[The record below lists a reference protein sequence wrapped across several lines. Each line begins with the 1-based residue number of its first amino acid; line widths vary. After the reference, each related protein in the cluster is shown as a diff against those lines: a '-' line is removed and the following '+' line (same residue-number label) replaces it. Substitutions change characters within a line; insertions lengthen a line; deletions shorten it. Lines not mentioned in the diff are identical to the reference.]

1 MAKLQETLEQEFG
14 RKTIARTELPEYF
27 ETGMNPVKH
36 IRPYQEECA
45 KYFLTYMDPAN
56 DFDGKQERP
65 HLLFHMATGSGKTMM
80 MALAMLYLYEQGYRN
95 FLFFVSSNN
104 IVEKTRDNFLNLS
117 SSKYLFAPSVTING
131 KKVEVK
137 EVKNFQA
144 TDSDCINLCLTTIQ
158 GLHTDLNAEKEDA
171 VTYEDFAQEPV
182 VLIADEAHHLNAE
195 TKAANK
201 RSKEEAKS
209 VKNWESTIENIF
221 QKDNGKLPNV
231 LLEFTATM
239 DLSESAIAQK
249 YEDKIIFDYTLKR
262 FREDGYSKDVE
273 TFVTDLDAFDR
284 ALQAIILSQYKRK
297 VFVGLGQDVKP
308 VVMLKS
314 NTIKDNKANYEAFKE
329 RIAGLKPADIDHIR
343 TRAKDDLKAAFDYF
357 EAHGVT
363 DENLILELQNEFSEQ
378 RLLLVDGQNIT
389 SEKQRLL
396 NSLEESTNG
405 IRAIFAVDMLNEG
418 WDVLNLY
425 DIVRLYDTRDSKG
438 NKPGKTTMQEAQ
450 LIGRGARYMP
460 FRDPFNE
467 ALPVDKRKYDKDAA
481 NPCRVVE
488 KLHYHSAHNPRYI
501 QELRTALIQTGI
513 MAEHY
518 VQLNLEMKPEFKQT
532 PIYQKGLVFVNEQKK
547 LAELE
552 DDGTIGQAILQ
563 KVFTVRMATGKMA
576 SGLIFGDKAP
586 DEVLTTQTVSQFDFI
601 QVGSHVMR
609 SALNAFSTFSYEGLH
624 GLYPG
629 LKSCAEFVSSEDYLA
644 KLQVK
649 VMGKYASLTEYSQAD
664 RLYIA
669 KDVLRQL
676 EPLLRTRGKSYRGTK
691 TFKPQPFNK
700 QFRDR
705 IMQKIAVNDDGRQ
718 EFGRSQKNPANMN
731 YALDL
736 SSKDWY
742 AYNDNFGTSE
752 EKALVKYI
760 DGIMPKL
767 EEKYNE
773 IYLVRNEKD
782 VRIFSFDEG
791 RVFEPD
797 YVLFLRL
804 KGAGDKYDNLQI
816 FIEPKGNQLLKTDR
830 WKEDFLKQVHEMG
843 EVRWMTATNDYQI
856 WGLPFYNE
864 EREIRFNDAFASA
877 LEASSS
883 QSHVEAVALE
893 VQGASTDLKIQ
904 VCSSV
909 PDSDRFVHYLPLYS
923 VRAACGY
930 FEISEQPEAEGWVDV
945 SSLPFKPN
953 EDMFIVHAKG
963 DSMLPKI
970 KDGDLCVFERYQGGS
985 REGEIVLSQ
994 ANEYF
999 NEYGGK
1005 YTIKKYHSE
1014 KMVNEEGV
1022 EVHSKI
1028 ELQPLNTKNF
1038 QFIEIPDN
1046 AETQYATIGILK
1058 YIISQ

>member
-1 MAKLQETLEQEFG
+1 
-14 RKTIARTELPEYF
+14 
-27 ETGMNPVKH
+27 
-36 IRPYQEECA
+36 
-45 KYFLTYMDPAN
+45 
-56 DFDGKQERP
+56 
-65 HLLFHMATGSGKTMM
+65 
-80 MALAMLYLYEQGYRN
+80 
-95 FLFFVSSNN
+95 
-104 IVEKTRDNFLNLS
+104 
-117 SSKYLFAPSVTING
+117 
-131 KKVEVK
+131 
-137 EVKNFQA
+137 
-144 TDSDCINLCLTTIQ
+144 
-158 GLHTDLNAEKEDA
+158 
-171 VTYEDFAQEPV
+171 
-182 VLIADEAHHLNAE
+182 
-195 TKAANK
+195 
-201 RSKEEAKS
+201 
-209 VKNWESTIENIF
+209 
-221 QKDNGKLPNV
+221 
-231 LLEFTATM
+231 
-239 DLSESAIAQK
+239 
-249 YEDKIIFDYTLKR
+249 
-262 FREDGYSKDVE
+262 
-273 TFVTDLDAFDR
+273 
-284 ALQAIILSQYKRK
+284 
-297 VFVGLGQDVKP
+297 
-308 VVMLKS
+308 
-314 NTIKDNKANYEAFKE
+314 
-329 RIAGLKPADIDHIR
+329 
-343 TRAKDDLKAAFDYF
+343 
-357 EAHGVT
+357 
-363 DENLILELQNEFSEQ
+363 
-378 RLLLVDGQNIT
+378 
-389 SEKQRLL
+389 
-396 NSLEESTNG
+396 
-405 IRAIFAVDMLNEG
+405 
-418 WDVLNLY
+418 
-425 DIVRLYDTRDSKG
+425 
-438 NKPGKTTMQEAQ
+438 
-450 LIGRGARYMP
+450 
-460 FRDPFNE
+460 
-467 ALPVDKRKYDKDAA
+467 
-481 NPCRVVE
+481 
-488 KLHYHSAHNPRYI
+488 
-501 QELRTALIQTGI
+501 
-513 MAEHY
+513 
-518 VQLNLEMKPEFKQT
+518 
-532 PIYQKGLVFVNEQKK
+532 
-547 LAELE
+547 
-552 DDGTIGQAILQ
+552 
-563 KVFTVRMATGKMA
+563 
-576 SGLIFGDKAP
+576 
-586 DEVLTTQTVSQFDFI
+586 
-601 QVGSHVMR
+601 
-609 SALNAFSTFSYEGLH
+609 
-624 GLYPG
+624 
-629 LKSCAEFVSSEDYLA
+629 
-644 KLQVK
+644 
-649 VMGKYASLTEYSQAD
+649 MGKYASLTEYSQAD

-816 FIEPKGNQLLKTDR
+816 FIEPKGNQLLKTDS

-923 VRAACGY
+923 VRAVCGY

-1028 ELQPLNTKNF
+1028 ELQPLNTKDF